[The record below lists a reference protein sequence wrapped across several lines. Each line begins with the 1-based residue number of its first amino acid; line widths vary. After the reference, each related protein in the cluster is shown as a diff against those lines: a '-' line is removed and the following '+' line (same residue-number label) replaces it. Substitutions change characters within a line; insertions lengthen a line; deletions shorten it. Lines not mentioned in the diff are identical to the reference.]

1 MAGVAS
7 VAVAVTSVARV
18 VTAVAVAVGS
28 LNGSVCAVF
37 YQINKKFV
45 HNNCPFFY
53 TV

>member
-1 MAGVAS
+1 MAGVAGVT
-7 VAVAVTSVARV
+7 VAVASVAGV
-18 VTAVAVAVGS
+18 VTAVAVAVRG

-45 HNNCPFFY
+45 HYNCPFFY